1 MKVSEFLSDLYN
13 DELSD
18 LFIGN
23 RNNREESRSKL
34 LPLMNAGM
42 LQAYAKYKVALA
54 TEELV
59 VTEDVDTYTL
69 AATDAL
75 AITDVVNSYGRSLTG
90 DEVSIL
96 GTTLTFQDPQNVTL
110 QVEYK
115 TKPVRFTMDQDD
127 TTTELVLPDLL
138 VPWLACWVASKVY
151 MGRKDEGSIA
161 KGGTLLQSAMT
172 YDNVFQQTNITN
184 EFSSG
189 NSNKLCLKGFA

>member
-1 MKVSEFLSDLYN
+1 MTVDEFLQDLYN

-23 RNNREESRSKL
+23 QVSKEEPRAKL
-34 LPLMNAGM
+34 IPLMNAGM
-42 LQAYAKYKVALA
+42 LQAYAKYKVALS

-69 AATDAL
+69 AATDAM

-90 DEVSIL
+90 DEVIIL
-96 GTTLTFQDPQNVTL
+96 GTTLTFPDPQSVTL

-127 TTTELVLPDLL
+127 TITELVLPDLL

-161 KGGTLLQSAMT
+161 KGGALLQSALA
-172 YDNVFQQTNITN
+172 YDNVFQQTNTTN